1 MLFLQLYRIDF
12 FELSVVAQEER
23 ETFKSFIIFF
33 SHYYDYLEVKV
44 YSDMLIFILYFQKSK
59 Q

>member
-23 ETFKSFIIFF
+23 ETFKSVIIFF
-33 SHYYDYLEVKV
+33 FLTV
-44 YSDMLIFILYFQKSK
+44 MII
-59 Q
+59 

>member
-23 ETFKSFIIFF
+23 ETFKSVIFFF
-33 SHYYDYLEVKV
+33 SHCYDYLEVKV